1 VARSPRPGRHV
12 RPSGK
17 VAAMAGQ
24 GRLFAIG
31 PRRPARPRGAPPP
44 PRHRRAADAGW
55 DEHLDGPLWSIDPDG
70 TPPDEATIYARAEAL
85 RLARDAEPIPRDP
98 FGDGLPR
105 LDVLPLCEACA
116 LMLAAW
122 REREALRRGG
132 IVGAVCPR
140 RIGRGSLPP

>member
-1 VARSPRPGRHV
+1 MPATPPPPAAV
-12 RPSGK
+12 RPAE
-17 VAAMAGQ
+17 VQ
-24 GRLFAIG
+24 RVLFATG
-31 PRRPARPRGAPPP
+31 PRRPARPRGTPPP

-70 TPPDEATIYARAEAL
+70 KPPDEATVYARAEAL
-85 RLARDAEPIPRDP
+85 RLARDAEPVPRDP

-132 IVGAVCPR
+132 IMETSMAGR
-140 RIGRGSLPP
+140 RRRHG